1 MKLLVLEHTAG
12 GGHADAAIPSSVLS
26 EGYGM
31 LRTLISDLKAA
42 GHEVTTFLDF
52 RLAKFD
58 PPIGADVIHISVP
71 EQFEEALTVFSRSVD
86 AVYLIAPE
94 SDGTLG
100 RLVEI
105 VKRSGVLSLNCSAG
119 AVGLASDKSKI
130 YEVLGKSR
138 LPVPEYLTI
147 KPGRIKQKIHDALA
161 QLGLPAIFKPVHA
174 VGCEGLSLVTSRAEV
189 PLAVDKAR
197 THTSNSSFIVQKF
210 VPGTAAS
217 VSVISTGERA
227 MAVSLNRQLLRLASP
242 ESESSYLGG
251 IVPLCHPMEHEA
263 LSIGRTAVE
272 SIEGLRGYVGVDMVL
287 SSHGPVIIE
296 VNPRLTTSYVG
307 ISSVLNL
314 NLAQAVV
321 EAVVQNKLPRIPRTS
336 GYAIF
341 SKVVVPVFPG
351 ENLCRTYRIPEVISP
366 PFPTDEGKAY
376 ALVGVKSVTPTHA
389 KRLLSKARMRFIQTV
404 LEEPM
409 W

>member
-1 MKLLVLEHTAG
+1 MLEYTAG
-12 GGHADAAIPSSVLS
+12 GGYVDAAIPSSVLS

-52 RLAKFD
+52 RLARFD
-58 PPIGADVIHISVP
+58 PPIRANVIQISVP
-71 EQFEEALTVFSRSVD
+71 EQLEEALIAFSRSVD
-86 AVYLIAPE
+86 AVYVIAPE

-105 VKRSGVLSLNCSAG
+105 VKRSGGLSLNCSAG
-119 AVGLASDKSKI
+119 AIARASDKSKM
-130 YEVLGKSR
+130 YEALGQSR
-138 LPVPEYLTI
+138 LPIPQYVTI
-147 KPGRIKQKIHDALA
+147 KPGRIKQKINDAMA

-174 VGCEGLSLVTSRAEV
+174 AGCGGLSLVTSRAEV

-210 VPGTAAS
+210 VTGTAAS
-217 VSVISTGERA
+217 VSVISTGEGA
-227 MAVSLNRQLLRLASP
+227 MPLSLNRQLLRLASP
-242 ESESSYLGG
+242 KSESSYLGG
-251 IVPLCHPMEHEA
+251 IVPLHHPMEQEA
-263 LSIGRTAVE
+263 LSIGRLAVE

-296 VNPRLTTSYVG
+296 VNPRVTTSYIG

-314 NLAQAVV
+314 NLAQALV
-321 EAVVQNKLPRIPRTS
+321 ESVVQRKLPRRPRTS

-341 SKVVVPVFPG
+341 SKLVAPAFPR
-351 ENLCRTYRIPEVISP
+351 ENLGRTYDMAEVISP
-366 PFPTDEGKAY
+366 PFPTDEGREY
-376 ALVGVKSVTPTHA
+376 ALIGTKSVSPTHSR
-389 KRLLSKARMRFIQTV
+389 RLLSKARRRFVKTV
-404 LEEPM
+404 LESST